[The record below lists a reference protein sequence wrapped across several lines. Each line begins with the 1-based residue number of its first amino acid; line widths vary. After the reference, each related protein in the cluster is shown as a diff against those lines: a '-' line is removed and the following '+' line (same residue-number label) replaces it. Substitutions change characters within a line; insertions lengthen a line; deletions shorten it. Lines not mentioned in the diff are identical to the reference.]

1 MPERGVTMEP
11 DGNRMKAFFSSRAF
25 WILLFTLA
33 FLLAVLLEVRL
44 QIVENQ
50 LRDANVRQ
58 EQHEG
63 AMQELRD
70 EYQGQLQ
77 EADKAQ
83 EKLKDDL
90 AQLQQEKEELEEKVL
105 EQQRELEKLQPEE
118 PGTQTSVQPVYDKR
132 LESGVVQLILKNF
145 RAMEDS
151 SLADFKK
158 TLHVKTNQPLPEYFE
173 EIYNQ
178 YRGKKATVTKIDV
191 SNCTDST
198 IKKGGY
204 YALTTVVFN
213 EKERLIFAVGVHKV
227 EGSWYI

>member
-1 MPERGVTMEP
+1 MWG
-11 DGNRMKAFFSSRAF
+11 GSGCFSQSSRK
-25 WILLFTLA
+25 LLSARSASRPFSFVKNKTA
-33 FLLAVLLEVRL
+33 KPSR
-44 QIVENQ
+44 
-50 LRDANVRQ
+50 R
-58 EQHEG
+58 
-63 AMQELRD
+63 
-70 EYQGQLQ
+70 
-77 EADKAQ
+77 
-83 EKLKDDL
+83 
-90 AQLQQEKEELEEKVL
+90 

-118 PGTQTSVQPVYDKR
+118 PGTQTSIQPVYDKR

-178 YRGKKATVTKIDV
+178 YRGKKAT
-191 SNCTDST
+191 DST

-213 EKERLIFAVGVHKV
+213 EKERLVFAVGVHKV
-227 EGSWYI
+227 DGSWYIYDYD